1 METRLGLTARDAL
14 LGTGPALAHLDPV
27 ASTDRSSFDA
37 RHASPMRRL
46 VDMPALALET
56 AQSCTVL
63 ATGKILM
70 LSDRR
75 RFAAAAAPDRLPP
88 IDGAAAI
95 LPVIMCGGSGMRLWP
110 ASRESMPKQF
120 IPLLED
126 LSKFQV
132 TAKRFSHPAFTKP
145 LVLASSDVRFIVA
158 EQLQAVGVEA
168 DIALEPM
175 RRDSAAAVAVA
186 ACLAHRHGPETVA
199 LVVAADH
206 LISDMDAFVASCID
220 AAVGARE
227 GYIMTLG
234 VAPTAPATGYGYIH
248 PGSPIGETGA
258 SRVERFVEKP
268 DAPTAAR
275 YIGQGYLWNSG
286 NFLFRADAM
295 IAELRA
301 HAPDVL
307 SAARAAVD
315 TAKSDL
321 DFLRLDADSFVRAP
335 KISIDYAVMERTAMA
350 GVLPV
355 SFSWSDM
362 GTWSAIWE
370 ASKLDGGGNALKG
383 KVEVVETRNS
393 LVHSDGVLTT
403 VVGLDDVVVVA
414 TPDAV
419 LVTSRGRSDAVKDLV
434 NKMKSG
440 RRPEADDHLLMYRP
454 WGSYQRI
461 DIGPRFQVKRITVK
475 PGHRL
480 SLQKH
485 FHRAEHWV
493 VVRGTAEVTI
503 DDQVILRHE
512 NEAAYLPIG
521 SVHRLA
527 NPGKIDLEMIEVQV
541 GSYTGE
547 DDIVRF
553 EDVYGR

>member
-1 METRLGLTARDAL
+1 MTTSRDDETTP
-14 LGTGPALAHLDPV
+14 TPAN
-27 ASTDRSSFDA
+27 
-37 RHASPMRRL
+37 
-46 VDMPALALET
+46 
-56 AQSCTVL
+56 
-63 ATGKILM
+63 
-70 LSDRR
+70 
-75 RFAAAAAPDRLPP
+75 
-88 IDGAAAI
+88 AAAI
-95 LPVIMCGGSGMRLWP
+95 IPVIMCGGSGTRLWP
-110 ASRESMPKQF
+110 ASRESLPKQF
-120 IPLLED
+120 IPLLGD
-126 LSKFQV
+126 LSTFQTTV
-132 TAKRFSHPAFTKP
+132 ARFAGPAFGKP
-145 LVLASSDVRFIVA
+145 LILASNDVRFIVA
-158 EQLQAVGVEA
+158 EQ
-168 DIALEPM
+168 IATLGIAAEIVLEPS

-186 ACLAHRHGPETVA
+186 ACLAARKDPKAVA

-206 LISDMDAFVASCID
+206 LIPDTEIFVADCVRAAD
-220 AAVGARE
+220 AARE
-227 GYIMTLG
+227 GFIMTLG
-234 VAPTAPATGYGYIH
+234 VTPSAPATGYGYIA
-248 PGSPIGETGA
+248 PGEAIAGTDA
-258 SRVERFVEKP
+258 FQIARFVEKP
-268 DAPTAAR
+268 DLATAQR
-275 YIGQGYLWNSG
+275 YIADGYLWNSG

-295 IAELRA
+295 LEELRA
-301 HAPDVL
+301 HAPATI
-307 SAARAAVD
+307 AAAETAVD
-315 TAKSDL
+315 RATTDL
-321 DFLRLDADSFVRAP
+321 DFLRLDPESFLTAP
-335 KISIDYAVMERTAMA
+335 KISIDYAVMERTGRA

-355 SFSWSDM
+355 SFSWSDI
-362 GTWSAIWE
+362 GSWGAIWE
-370 ASKLDGGGNALKG
+370 ASARDAAGNALHG
-383 KVEVVETRNS
+383 NVEVLDTRNS
-393 LVHSDGVLTT
+393 LVHGDAVLTA
-403 VVGLDDVVVVA
+403 VVGLDDVVVVS

-419 LVTSRGRSDAVKDLV
+419 LVTTRARSEQVKDLV
-434 NKMKSG
+434 AAMKAK
-440 RRPEADDHLLMYRP
+440 RRTEVDDHLKMYRP